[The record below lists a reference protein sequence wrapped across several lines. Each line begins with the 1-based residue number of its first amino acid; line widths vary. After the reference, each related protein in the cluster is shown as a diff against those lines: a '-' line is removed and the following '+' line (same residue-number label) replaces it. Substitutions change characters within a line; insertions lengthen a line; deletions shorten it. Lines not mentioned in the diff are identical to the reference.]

1 MELLNDR
8 SPARIPAAAC
18 ITAWELTRKN
28 ISAASGGG
36 FCTLYGTYSD
46 TIFFVGTLTE
56 KIQRNGQ
63 ISSLRVS
70 DPTGVLTFSLSPQDT
85 VLLRTADALDVPCFV
100 AITASVRLRTYA
112 GKTYIELIPEMLSP
126 ADRKTRDT
134 WLCCAAEEALSR
146 ITSLSPSAERKE
158 FADVLTDALANVR
171 DESPVPEEKTQ
182 TQITDEQILVIILE
196 LSGKRGAPIFEV
208 VSRLGALGMGEADA
222 KAALARLMEEGECYT
237 PTTELIKV
245 A

>member
-1 MELLNDR
+1 
-8 SPARIPAAAC
+8 
-18 ITAWELTRKN
+18 
-28 ISAASGGG
+28 

-100 AITASVRLRTYA
+100 AITASVRLRAYA
-112 GKTYIELIPEMLSP
+112 GKSYIELSPETLTP
-126 ADRKTRDT
+126 ADRKTRDA
-134 WLCCAAEEALSR
+134 WLCCAADEALSR
-146 ITSLSPSAERKE
+146 ITSLSPSADRKE

-171 DESPVPEEKTQ
+171 DESPVPEKTQ
-182 TQITDEQILVIILE
+182 PEVTDEQILAIILE

>member
-18 ITAWELTRKN
+18 ITAWELTKKN

-36 FCTLYGTYSD
+36 FRTLYGTYSD

-70 DPTGVLTFSLSPQDT
+70 DPTGVLTFSLLPQDT
-85 VLLRTADALDVPCFV
+85 VLLHTADALDVPCFV

-112 GKTYIELIPEMLSP
+112 GKSYIELSPETLAP
-126 ADRKTRDT
+126 ADRKTRDA
-134 WLCCAAEEALSR
+134 WLCCAAEGALSR
-146 ITSLSPSAERKE
+146 IASLSPSADRKE

-171 DESPVPEEKTQ
+171 DESPVPEKTQ
-182 TQITDEQILVIILE
+182 TQVTDEQILAIILD

>member
-100 AITASVRLRTYA
+100 AITASVRLRAYA
-112 GKTYIELIPEMLSP
+112 GKSYIELSPETLTP
-126 ADRKTRDT
+126 ADRKTRDA
-134 WLCCAAEEALSR
+134 WLRCAADEAPSR
-146 ITSLSPSAERKE
+146 IT
-158 FADVLTDALANVR
+158 
-171 DESPVPEEKTQ
+171 
-182 TQITDEQILVIILE
+182 
-196 LSGKRGAPIFEV
+196 
-208 VSRLGALGMGEADA
+208 
-222 KAALARLMEEGECYT
+222 
-237 PTTELIKV
+237 
-245 A
+245 

>member
-36 FCTLYGTYSD
+36 FRTLYGTYSD

-85 VLLRTADALDVPCFV
+85 VLLRTVDKLDVPCFV

-112 GKTYIELIPEMLSP
+112 GKSYIELSPETLVP
-126 ADRKTRDT
+126 ADRKTRDA
-134 WLCCAAEEALSR
+134 WLCCATDEALSR
-146 ITSLSPSAERKE
+146 IASLSPSAERKE

-171 DESPVPEEKTQ
+171 DESPVPEKTQ
-182 TQITDEQILVIILE
+182 PEVTDEQILAIILE